1 MAQEWN
7 FNPITGERIKTKSSR
22 KKRKQKSQEENIFVN
37 VTNPRIINNL
47 DFHQEYRRKLMND
60 LLRGDKGSASYR
72 ARKRSFDNET
82 KRQQGQIKNGISW
95 TKFKVKPKT
104 KKQGKKKYQPL
115 DGSAFKPEDWEN
127 IKKGASFLGRSARKG
142 TKSAFEFGR
151 KQKENWENRDINRAE
166 GAFRKRKEQ
175 RDKAFE
181 DMDRIKKT
189 GEYEGKERQAEK
201 DIKKYKDSAWL
212 EMKKNEFARE
222 YGYRPNEGKEG
233 EGFLITSQSDPK
245 WEKFIKDSKEKE
257 NQGWK
262 SKWKSKTTNFFR

>member
-82 KRQQGQIKNGISW
+82 KRQQGQIKKGISW

-127 IKKGASFLGRSARKG
+127 IKKGAGFVGRSTVKG
-142 TKSAFEFGR
+142 VAGAFEFGR
-151 KQKENWENRDINRAE
+151 KAKENWKNRDINRAE
-166 GAFRKRKEQ
+166 RAFRKMQQERA
-175 RDKAFE
+175 KAVA
-181 DMDRIKKT
+181 DMDRIKRT
-189 GEYEGKERQAEK
+189 GEVEEETRKKKMNRVNKKRKISHKRSRIDWLSHSNILLLEGQFKQFYRM
-201 DIKKYKDSAWL
+201 SSSS
-212 EMKKNEFARE
+212 FE
-222 YGYRPNEGKEG
+222 YYC
-233 EGFLITSQSDPK
+233 
-245 WEKFIKDSKEKE
+245 
-257 NQGWK
+257 
-262 SKWKSKTTNFFR
+262 